1 LIRPTLEAMIAMLRS
16 IHKPSHA
23 TAKQRLRQGTMEAMR
38 AAIERELTLSAYE
51 AGNRTRATVVMP
63 RS

>member
-1 LIRPTLEAMIAMLRS
+1 MIAMLRN

-38 AAIERELTLSAYE
+38 DAIERELTLSAYE
-51 AGNRTRATVVMP
+51 ASTRTRATVVMP